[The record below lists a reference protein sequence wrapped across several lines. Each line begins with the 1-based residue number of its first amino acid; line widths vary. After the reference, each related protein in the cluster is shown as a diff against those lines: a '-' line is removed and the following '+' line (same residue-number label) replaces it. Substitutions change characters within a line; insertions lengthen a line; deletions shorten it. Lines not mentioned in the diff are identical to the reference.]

1 MLSDYFYDFSRQL
14 NANVMAYEYSGYG
27 RATGKPSEQACY
39 ADIDAAFKYL
49 VEVRMNVRFTLSLKV
64 LTWR

>member
-1 MLSDYFYDFSRQL
+1 MPGMLSDYFYDFSRQL

-49 VEVRMNVRFTLSLKV
+49 VEVRMSALPIR
-64 LTWR
+64 